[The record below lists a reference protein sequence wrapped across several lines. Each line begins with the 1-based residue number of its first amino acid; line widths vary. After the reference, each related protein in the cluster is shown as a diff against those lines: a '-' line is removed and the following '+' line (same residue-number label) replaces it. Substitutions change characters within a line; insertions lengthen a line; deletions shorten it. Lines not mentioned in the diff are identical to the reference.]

1 MNQRLL
7 CAALACAAA
16 ACAKTPQQPA
26 PAPAAPRVVEPVAAP
41 NTKWTVY
48 QGKAGGCMAV
58 ELDECDHTG
67 PAGQCPP
74 PHLPFKYECPE
85 GIYLEKPITVATRD
99 GFSCVV
105 EFDKGPPTSIKCPK
119 YEPEPS
125 TGDGSK
131 LTTPS
136 PIR

>member
-41 NTKWTVY
+41 NTKWS
-48 QGKAGGCMAV
+48 
-58 ELDECDHTG
+58 DHTG

-74 PHLPFKYECPE
+74 PHLPFKYECPA
-85 GIYLEKPITVATRD
+85 GIYLEKPITVATHD

-105 EFDKGPPTSIKCPK
+105 EFDQGPPTNIKCPK

-125 TGDGSK
+125 TGDGSQ
-131 LTTPS
+131 LSTPS